1 MDEKS
6 TKLEVHQRESVQQ
19 EIRIVRKMTRIILTL
34 LVVLSGC
41 TTVHQRNNATNDLS
55 ARFDPLIKTIAEKV
69 SHTVQE
75 LKDTVVYPRSTTPE
89 GKWKTIP
96 IRDWTSGF
104 FPGILWYV
112 NELNG
117 SGSIR
122 KSAERWTEGLTPL
135 QFYSGSHDIGFMVFC
150 SFGNGY
156 RLTNNAEYRKV
167 ILQTAV
173 TLTSRFN
180 PTVGCIKSWDNRKW
194 PYPVIIDNMMN
205 LELLFW
211 ASKNGGTQHMY
222 DVAFHHAE
230 NTMRNHFR
238 PDGSTYHVIG
248 YDSTNGNV
256 ISKGT
261 HQGYSDASCW
271 SRGQAWAI
279 YGFTMAYRFTKD
291 VRFLQTAQKA
301 ADYFI
306 ARLPNDKVP
315 YWDFQ
320 APNIPEEP
328 RDASAAAI
336 VSSALMELSSYGDDK
351 SLQNKYY
358 EAGVSM
364 LESLAA
370 APYFSEK
377 IDAPGLVRHAVGN
390 KPSNGEVDVSL
401 IYGDY
406 YFVEALLR
414 YKNAGRRVEIR

>member
-1 MDEKS
+1 MVMRMFK
-6 TKLEVHQRESVQQ
+6 V
-19 EIRIVRKMTRIILTL
+19 L
-34 LVVLSGC
+34 LICLAVLSGC
-41 TTVHQRNNATNDLS
+41 ATVEHKNKAKSDLS
-55 ARFDPLIKTIAEKV
+55 TRIEPLIRAIAEKV
-69 SHTVQE
+69 SHTVGE

-104 FPGILWYV
+104 FPGILWYL
-112 NELNG
+112 NEVTG
-117 SGSIR
+117 SRSF
-122 KSAERWTEGLTPL
+122 KESAERWTEGLTPL

-156 RLTNNAEYRKV
+156 RLTNNAEYKKV
-167 ILQTAV
+167 LLQTAN
-173 TLTSRFN
+173 TLTTRFN

-211 ASKNGGTQHMY
+211 AAKNGGTQHMY
-222 DVAFHHAE
+222 DVAVRHAE
-230 NTMRNHFR
+230 NTMRDHFR

-248 YDSTNGNV
+248 YDSTNGN
-256 ISKGT
+256 ILSKGT
-261 HQGYSDASCW
+261 HQGHSDASCW
-271 SRGQAWAI
+271 ARGQAWAI

-291 VRFLQTAQKA
+291 VRFLQTARKA

-306 ARLPNDKVP
+306 AHLPEGKVP

-320 APNIPEEP
+320 APDIPQEP

-336 VSSALMELSSYGDDK
+336 AASAFFELSTYGEDP

-358 EAGVSM
+358 GNGVAM
-364 LESLAA
+364 LESLSST
-370 APYFSEK
+370 PYFSERTE
-377 IDAPGLVRHAVGN
+377 APGIIHHAVGN

-414 YKNAGRRVEIR
+414 YKKAEREIAGR